1 MKIIYFSSVK
11 YPTDKAYAV
20 TIYYSMQALTELGHE
35 TKIMAPNNF
44 SNSKDFKLLNFLQKN
59 YILILDRIIL
69 HTKNKFI
76 FLVKRFSI
84 ALIAKRR
91 IPKDT
96 DLLWIRD
103 PLIGIFN
110 QNKTEN
116 RKIVIEVHQRLSWFD
131 TKVLKKIFINKNVI
145 IAPISIELTTKLLDF
160 GFDKSR
166 IVMSPMA
173 VPNVF
178 FSSKYDIDSIDL
190 SNRQINLGYIGGAF
204 SLGIDQNLPLLINC
218 VKKFN
223 FYLKN
228 ADIKFQI
235 FGIDS
240 DVLDSEIIDLQ
251 RLINSKII
259 SFHGRMSHVDLLSN
273 ISKCNVFI
281 LPYPENEF
289 FAVRFPIK
297 ALEYASLRRPILITN
312 TTSHRNIFNDDEVW
326 FYESDNCDNLFLK
339 LLEIIE
345 NPELVREKVR
355 NAYHKS
361 LNFTYQNRV
370 EIILKKLE

>member
-11 YPTDKAYAV
+11 YPTDKAYGV
-20 TIYYSMQALTELGHE
+20 TIYYSMQALTELGHD
-35 TKIMAPNNF
+35 TKIMAPNNLY
-44 SNSKDFKLLNFLQKN
+44 NSIDFKLLDFLQKN
-59 YILILDRIIL
+59 YILILDRIISY
-69 HTKNKFI
+69 TKNRFI
-76 FLVKRFSI
+76 FLVKRVSI

-91 IPKDT
+91 IPEET

-110 QNKTEN
+110 QNKIKN

-131 TKVLKKIFINKNVI
+131 IKVLKKIFINKNVI
-145 IAPISIELTTKLLDF
+145 IAPISIALMSKLLGF

-178 FSSKYDIDSIDL
+178 FSSEYDIDSIDL

-204 SLGIDQNLPLLINC
+204 SLGMDQNLPLLISC
-218 VKKFN
+218 VEKFHS
-223 FYLKN
+223 YLIN
-228 ADIKFQI
+228 TDIKFQI

-240 DVLDSEIIDLQ
+240 NVLDSEISNLKK
-251 RLINSKII
+251 LINSKIVT
-259 SFHGRMSHVDLLSN
+259 FHARMSHVDLLSN
-273 ISKCNVFI
+273 ISTCNIFI

-297 ALEYASLRRPILITN
+297 ALEYASLRRPILITD
-312 TTSHRNIFNDDEVW
+312 TSSHRNIFNDDEVW
-326 FYESDNCDNLFLK
+326 FYESNNCDSLLLK
-339 LLEIIE
+339 LLEILE
-345 NPELVREKVR
+345 KPELVKKKVK
-355 NAYHKS
+355 NAFHKS

-370 EIILKKLE
+370 ETILKKLE

>member
-1 MKIIYFSSVK
+1 MKIIYFSSVN
-11 YPTDKAYAV
+11 YPTDKAYGV
-20 TIYYSMQALTELGHE
+20 TIHYSMQALTELGHY
-35 TKIMAPNNF
+35 TKIMAPNNLN
-44 SNSKDFKLLNFLQKN
+44 NSIDFKLLNFLQKN

-76 FLVKRFSI
+76 FLVKRVSI
-84 ALIAKRR
+84 ALIAKRT
-91 IPKDT
+91 IPIDT

-103 PLIGIFN
+103 PLIGILN

-116 RKIVIEVHQRLSWFD
+116 RKIVIEVHQKLSWFD
-131 TKVLKKIFINKNVI
+131 TKVLKKIFINENVI
-145 IAPISIELTTKLLDF
+145 IAPISIELMTKLLDF

-173 VPNVF
+173 VPNIF
-178 FSSKYDIDSIDL
+178 FSSKYDINSIDL
-190 SNRQINLGYIGGAF
+190 SNRQINLGYIGGAY
-204 SLGIDQNLPLLINC
+204 SLGMDQNLPSLINC
-218 VKKFN
+218 VEKFKS
-223 FYLKN
+223 YIKN
-228 ADIKFQI
+228 SNIKFQI
-235 FGIDS
+235 FGIES
-240 DVLDSEIIDLQ
+240 NVLDSEMSNLQ
-251 RLINSKII
+251 RLINSKIVI
-259 SFHGRMSHVDLLSN
+259 FHPRMSHVDLLSN

-297 ALEYASLRRPILITN
+297 ALEYASLRRPILITD

-326 FYESDNCDNLFLK
+326 FYESNNCDVLFFK

-345 NPELVREKVR
+345 KPELVREKVR
-355 NAYHKS
+355 KAYRKS

-370 EIILKKLE
+370 EVILEKFK